1 MLKYID
7 KKINMQFK
15 VPQDVQREDTIIGP
29 ITIKQL
35 IILGIGGGIAYAIY
49 VGLAAS
55 YYMEIWLPPVII
67 VGGLT
72 LAFAFLK
79 IHEMPFHI
87 FLMNFIEYHLLPRQ
101 RIWIQ
106 GTGYPF
112 IPPFEEPKKKQ
123 ETHEEIKKKPIKSIA
138 ELTKVLDTHG
148 EISHQEKKEGLKQ
161 IIEQNYKN

>member
-1 MLKYID
+1 
-7 KKINMQFK
+7 MQFK

-29 ITIKQL
+29 ITIRQL
-35 IILGIGGGIAYAIY
+35 IILGIGGGMAYAIY
-49 VGLAAS
+49 VGLATS
-55 YYMEIWLPPVII
+55 YYMEIWLPPVVII
-67 VGGLT
+67 SGLT
-72 LAFAFLK
+72 LAFAFLT

-112 IPPFEEPKKKQ
+112 VPPFEESKKKQ
-123 ETHEEIKKKPIKSIA
+123 ETSHEEAKKKPTKSLQ

-148 EISHQEKKEGLKQ
+148 EISEQGKKEGLKQ

>member
-1 MLKYID
+1 
-7 KKINMQFK
+7 MQFK

-55 YYMEIWLPPVII
+55 YYMEIWLPPVVVI
-67 VGGLT
+67 GGLT

-112 IPPFEEPKKKQ
+112 IPPFEEPKKKLSPSQ
-123 ETHEEIKKKPIKSIA
+123 EEPKKKPVKSLQ

-148 EISHQEKKEGLKQ
+148 EISDQEKKEGLKQ
-161 IIEQNYKN
+161 LIEQNYKN